1 MNWSEEQKKIIGL
14 KNKSILVSAA
24 AGSGKTTVMVERII
38 DMISDE
44 NNGIDLNELLVMT
57 FTNAAADGMRQKIGK
72 ALRNRLAAEPD
83 NKRLKLQSAMLPR
96 ASISTIHSFC
106 QRLIKQHY
114 QNSEAGFFYINK

>member
-96 ASISTIHSFC
+96 ASI
-106 QRLIKQHY
+106 
-114 QNSEAGFFYINK
+114 